1 MSNYETKLLI
11 NEDFEDT
18 LNLHKQILDETKN
31 IKWYIRF
38 IFWIIIITII
48 LSVIFTIIQWI
59 IVKIHSIRQA

>member
-18 LNLHKQILDETKN
+18 SNLHKQILDETKN
-31 IKWYIRF
+31 IKWYIKS

-48 LSVIFTIIQWI
+48 LSIIFSIIGWI
-59 IVKIHSIRQA
+59 IFGIRRLF

>member
-38 IFWIIIITII
+38 IFWIIIIVII
-48 LSVIFTIIQWI
+48 LSIILIIIQWI
-59 IVKIHSIRQA
+59 VISVKRLF

>member
-1 MSNYETKLLI
+1 MSNYETKFLI
-11 NEDFEDT
+11 NEDSEDT

-48 LSVIFTIIQWI
+48 LSIIFIIINWI
-59 IVKIHSIRQA
+59 VLGVKRLF